1 MRRAAI
7 IVFFFFFLVDI
18 TASNKPKPIQ
28 SISFDVVG
36 SYVVISVKINNSSPL
51 NLILDS
57 GVRNTIITELESGD
71 RISLNYSDIKD
82 MMGLGSGEHLEA
94 YTSNYNILNVGKLKL
109 QNKTVYVLQKDV
121 FNLSKFTG
129 FKINGLIGVDF
140 FQDYT
145 VEIDYSSKR
154 IRFYDPDKF
163 VLPKGYGE
171 LPVSIEAQK
180 MFLDLMVVERDSTR
194 KKVKMLI
201 DTGAELNA
209 WFQTYKKESVHA
221 PAKWIQGT
229 IGEGLNGVITGKYG
243 RIPEIY
249 FGEFSLKNAIV
260 SFPDS
265 TTIKTIIANSRR
277 DGTIGS
283 QLLSRFNMFIDYGNK
298 KFYFKPNSN
307 FGKKYFYNVAGIE
320 IVQITPVLT
329 LTEVFD
335 VWENSPAALAGVQR
349 GDQIIEVNG
358 VRAFQMTVGEIRK
371 MFETP
376 SKRPLILTL
385 KRGDKEI
392 SVEID
397 MKDRI

>member
-1 MRRAAI
+1 
-7 IVFFFFFLVDI
+7 
-18 TASNKPKPIQ
+18 
-28 SISFDVVG
+28 
-36 SYVVISVKINNSSPL
+36 
-51 NLILDS
+51 
-57 GVRNTIITELESGD
+57 
-71 RISLNYSDIKD
+71 

-94 YTSNYNILNVGKLKL
+94 YTSNYNTLNVGKLKL

-180 MFLDLMVVERDSTR
+180 MFLDLTVVERDSTR

-229 IGEGLNGVITGKYG
+229 IGEGLNGIITGKYG
-243 RIPEIY
+243 RIPEIH

-283 QLLSRFNMFIDYGNK
+283 QLLSRFNMFIDYKNK

-307 FGKKYFYNVAGIE
+307 FEKKYFYNVAGIE

-335 VWENSPAALAGVQR
+335 VWANSPAALAGVQK

-385 KRGDKEI
+385 KREDKEI